1 MMQEDKHKFLING
14 EEISFEIGNMAKAA
28 NGSVLVRYR
37 DNVLLITATMSNPR
51 PGIDYFPLI
60 VDFEEKLYARGKIPG
75 GFFRR
80 EGRPSSSAILAARLI
95 DRTLRPLFPDG
106 FHHEVAIVI
115 LPLAVD
121 LTAPLEWLGLIGAN
135 LALSI
140 SDIPFNGPVSAT
152 NIGYINGNL
161 VSNPSY
167 EQLEESEFN
176 LLVSGSTDGVVMIE
190 SEGKEI
196 SEDLMYEAIVKSQE
210 INNEIIDNL
219 KSFVAKNEKDKLQIT
234 NEFDESKYSELIE
247 ALESELL
254 DIYKNNDLNES
265 EKDISI
271 SEKIEKFFEG
281 KESDGQNE
289 DYKQELDKLKSNVF
303 RKITLEN
310 KSRVDGRKFDEIREL
325 SGSVDLIPKV
335 HGSGMFTRGETQVL
349 SLVTLG
355 SARDYQ
361 RLDTLT
367 PLEEKRF
374 MLHYN
379 FPPYSV
385 GEARPMRSPGRRE
398 IGHGAL
404 AEKAIEQ
411 VLPNSDDFPYAIRI
425 VSEVLQ
431 SNGSTSMGTVCS
443 ATLALMDAGV
453 PIKKPVAGISVGL
466 ISDENNYEVL
476 LDIQGVED
484 HYGDMDFKVAG
495 TEDGITAI
503 QLDIKLNFISLEI
516 VKSTLDI
523 AKNGR
528 LHILDTINSIIDN
541 PREELKPDAP
551 RITKYQIDPD
561 KIGLLI
567 GPGGKT
573 IKGISEESG
582 AVIDINDDGMVSISS
597 EDASALDIALNKVK
611 DLTREIKAG
620 EIIKGKV
627 VSIRDFGA
635 FVQLT
640 PSKDG
645 LVHISELENYRV
657 KNVEDV
663 VQINDIVEVL
673 VKSVSP
679 DGKCHYLEKLCL
691 KILNKY
697 VLLVITTYF
706 SN

>member
-1 MMQEDKHKFLING
+1 MQEDKHKFLING
-14 EEISFEIGNMAKAA
+14 EEISFEIGTMAKAA

-51 PGIDYFPLI
+51 SGIDYFPLI

-80 EGRPSSSAILAARLI
+80 EGRPSSSAILCARLI

-106 FHHEVAIVI
+106 FRHEVAIVI

-121 LTAPLEWLGLIGAN
+121 LTTPLDWLGLIGAN

-152 NIGYINGNL
+152 NIGYINGDL

-176 LLVSGSTDGVVMIE
+176 VLVAGSTEGVVMIE

-196 SEDLMYEAIVKSQE
+196 SEDLMYEAIVKSHE

-219 KSFVAKNEKDKLQIT
+219 KAFVTKNGKDKLQIT
-234 NEFDESKYSELIE
+234 NEFDESKYSELIK

-254 DIYKNNDLNES
+254 DIYKNNDLDKS
-265 EKDISI
+265 EKDFSI
-271 SEKIEKFFEG
+271 NETIEKFFEG
-281 KESDGQNE
+281 KESDAQNE
-289 DYKQELDKLKSNVF
+289 DYKHELDKLKSNVF

-310 KSRVDGRKFDEIREL
+310 KSRVDGRKFDEIRDL
-325 SGSVDLIPKV
+325 SGSVDIIPKV

-503 QLDIKLNFISLEI
+503 QLDIKLNFISLEV

-528 LHILDTINSIIDN
+528 LHILDTINSIIAN

-597 EDASALDIALNKVK
+597 EDASALDIALSKVK

-657 KNVEDV
+657 KSVEDV

-679 DGKCHYLEKLCL
+679 DGKVSLSRKALLED
-691 KILNKY
+691 
-697 VLLVITTYF
+697 
-706 SN
+706 SE

>member
-1 MMQEDKHKFLING
+1 MQEDKHKFLING

-51 PGIDYFPLI
+51 AGIDYFPLI

-80 EGRPSSSAILAARLI
+80 EGRPSSSAILCARLI

-106 FHHEVAIVI
+106 FRHEVAIVI

-121 LTAPLEWLGLIGAN
+121 LTTPLDWLGLIGAN

-140 SDIPFNGPVSAT
+140 TDIPFNGPVSAT
-152 NIGYINGNL
+152 NMGYINGDL

-176 LLVSGSTDGVVMIE
+176 VLVAGSTEGVVMIE

-219 KSFVAKNEKDKLQIT
+219 KSFVAKNGKDKLQIT
-234 NEFDESKYSELIE
+234 NEFDESKYSELIT

-254 DIYKNNDLNES
+254 DIYKNNDVNKS
-265 EKDISI
+265 EIDIAI
-271 SEKIEKFFEG
+271 NEKIEKFFEG
-281 KESDGQNE
+281 KESDAQHE
-289 DYKQELDKLKSNVF
+289 DYKSEIDKLKSNVF

-325 SGSVDLIPKV
+325 SGSVDIIPKV

-503 QLDIKLNFISLEI
+503 QLDIKLNLISLEV

-582 AVIDINDDGMVSISS
+582 AVIDINDDGIVSISS
-597 EDASALDIALNKVK
+597 EDASALDIAFN
-611 DLTREIKAG
+611 
-620 EIIKGKV
+620 
-627 VSIRDFGA
+627 
-635 FVQLT
+635 
-640 PSKDG
+640 
-645 LVHISELENYRV
+645 
-657 KNVEDV
+657 
-663 VQINDIVEVL
+663 
-673 VKSVSP
+673 
-679 DGKCHYLEKLCL
+679 
-691 KILNKY
+691 
-697 VLLVITTYF
+697 
-706 SN
+706 

>member
-1 MMQEDKHKFLING
+1 MQEDKHKFLING

-121 LTAPLEWLGLIGAN
+121 LTTPLEWLGLIGAN

-140 SDIPFNGPVSAT
+140 SDIPFDGPVSAT
-152 NIGYINGNL
+152 NIGYINGDL

-176 LLVSGSTDGVVMIE
+176 VLVSGSTDGVVMIE
-190 SEGKEI
+190 SEGKEV

-271 SEKIEKFFEG
+271 SENIEKFFEG

-325 SGSVDLIPKV
+325 SGSVDILPKV

-597 EDASALDIALNKVK
+597 EDASALEIALNKVK
-611 DLTREIKAG
+611 ELTREIKAG

-663 VQINDIVEVL
+663 VQINDIVDVL

-679 DGKCHYLEKLCL
+679 DGKVSLSRKALLED
-691 KILNKY
+691 
-697 VLLVITTYF
+697 
-706 SN
+706 SE

>member
-1 MMQEDKHKFLING
+1 MQEDKHKFLING

-80 EGRPSSSAILAARLI
+80 EGRPSTSAILAARLI

-121 LTAPLEWLGLIGAN
+121 LTTPLEWLGLIGAN

-152 NIGYINGNL
+152 NIGYINGDL

-196 SEDLMYEAIVKSQE
+196 SENLMYEAIVKSQE

-234 NEFDESKYSELIE
+234 NEFDEYKYSELIE

-254 DIYKNNDLNES
+254 DIYKNNDLNIS

-271 SEKIEKFFEG
+271 NEKIEKFFEG

-425 VSEVLQ
+425 VSEVLE

-503 QLDIKLNFISLEI
+503 QLDIKLNFISLEV

-597 EDASALDIALNKVK
+597 ADAPALDIALNKVK

-627 VSIRDFGA
+627 VNIRDFGA

-679 DGKCHYLEKLCL
+679 DGKVSLSRKALLEDSK
-691 KILNKY
+691 
-697 VLLVITTYF
+697 
-706 SN
+706 

>member
-1 MMQEDKHKFLING
+1 MQEDKHKFLING

-28 NGSVLVRYR
+28 NGSVLVRYK

-51 PGIDYFPLI
+51 PGLDFFPLI

-80 EGRPSSSAILAARLI
+80 EGRPSSSAILCARLI

-106 FHHEVAIVI
+106 FRHEVAIVI

-121 LTAPLEWLGLIGAN
+121 LTTPLDWLGLIGAN

-152 NIGYINGNL
+152 NIGYINGDL

-176 LLVSGSTDGVVMIE
+176 VLVAGSTDGVVMIE
-190 SEGKEI
+190 SEGKEV
-196 SEDLMYEAIVKSQE
+196 SEDLMYEAIVKSHE

-219 KSFVAKNEKDKLQIT
+219 KEFVTKNGKDKLQIT
-234 NEFDESKYSELIE
+234 NEFDESKYSELIT

-254 DIYKNNDLNES
+254 DIYKNNDVNKS
-265 EKDISI
+265 EIDIAI
-271 SEKIEKFFEG
+271 NEKIEKFFEG
-281 KESDGQNE
+281 KESDAQHE
-289 DYKQELDKLKSNVF
+289 DYKSEIDKLKSNVF

-310 KSRVDGRKFDEIREL
+310 KSRVDGRKFDEIRDL
-325 SGSVDLIPKV
+325 SGSVDIIPKV

-582 AVIDINDDGMVSISS
+582 AVIDINDDGIVSISS
-597 EDASALDIALNKVK
+597 EDAEALDIALNKVK
-611 DLTREIKAG
+611 ALTKEIKAG
-620 EIIKGKV
+620 EIYKGKV

-635 FVQLT
+635 FVELT

-645 LVHISELENYRV
+645 LVHISELENFRV

-663 VQINDIVEVL
+663 VQIGDIVEVL

-679 DGKCHYLEKLCL
+679 DGKVSLSRKALLED
-691 KILNKY
+691 
-697 VLLVITTYF
+697 
-706 SN
+706 SE

>member
-80 EGRPSSSAILAARLI
+80 EGRPSTSAILAARLI

-121 LTAPLEWLGLIGAN
+121 LTTPLEWLGLIGAN

-152 NIGYINGNL
+152 NIGYINGDL

-167 EQLEESEFN
+167 EQLDESEFN

-234 NEFDESKYSELIE
+234 NEFDEYKYSELIE

-254 DIYKNNDLNES
+254 DIYKNNDLNIS

-271 SEKIEKFFEG
+271 NEKIEKFFEG

-425 VSEVLQ
+425 VSEVLE

-503 QLDIKLNFISLEI
+503 QLDIKLNFISLEV

-528 LHILDTINSIIDN
+528 LHILETINSIIEN

-597 EDASALDIALNKVK
+597 ADASALDIALNKVK

-679 DGKCHYLEKLCL
+679 DGKVSLSRKALLEDSK
-691 KILNKY
+691 
-697 VLLVITTYF
+697 
-706 SN
+706 

>member
-1 MMQEDKHKFLING
+1 M
-14 EEISFEIGNMAKAA
+14 
-28 NGSVLVRYR
+28 
-37 DNVLLITATMSNPR
+37 
-51 PGIDYFPLI
+51 
-60 VDFEEKLYARGKIPG
+60 
-75 GFFRR
+75 
-80 EGRPSSSAILAARLI
+80 
-95 DRTLRPLFPDG
+95 
-106 FHHEVAIVI
+106 
-115 LPLAVD
+115 
-121 LTAPLEWLGLIGAN
+121 
-135 LALSI
+135 SI

-152 NIGYINGNL
+152 NIGYINSEL
-161 VSNPSY
+161 VTNPSY
-167 EQLEESEFN
+167 EQLDESEFN

-219 KSFVAKNEKDKLQIT
+219 KSFVAKNGKDKIKVSD
-234 NEFDESKYSELIE
+234 EFDESKYAELSK

-254 DIYKNNDLNES
+254 DIYKNNDLNKS

-271 SEKIEKFFEG
+271 NEKIEQFFEG
-281 KESDGQNE
+281 KDSETQKE
-289 DYKQELDKLKSNVF
+289 DYKSEIDKLKSNVF

-310 KSRVDGRKFDEIREL
+310 KSRVDGRKFDEIRDL

-411 VLPNSDDFPYAIRI
+411 VLPSADDFPYAIRI

-503 QLDIKLNFISLEI
+503 QLDIKLNFISLEV

-582 AVIDINDDGMVSISS
+582 AVIDINDDGIVSISS
-597 EDASALDIALNKVK
+597 EDGEALDIALNKVK
-611 DLTREIKAG
+611 ALTKEIKAG
-620 EIIKGKV
+620 EIYKGKV

-635 FVQLT
+635 FVELT

-645 LVHISELENYRV
+645 LVHISELENFRV

-663 VQINDIVEVL
+663 VQIDDIVEVL

-679 DGKCHYLEKLCL
+679 DGKVSLSRKALLED
-691 KILNKY
+691 
-697 VLLVITTYF
+697 
-706 SN
+706 SE

>member
-1 MMQEDKHKFLING
+1 MQEDKHKFLING

-28 NGSVLVRYR
+28 NGSVLVRYK

-51 PGIDYFPLI
+51 PGLDFFPLI

-80 EGRPSSSAILAARLI
+80 EGRPSSSAILSARLI

-106 FHHEVAIVI
+106 FRHEVAIVI

-121 LTAPLEWLGLIGAN
+121 LTTPLDWLGLIGAN

-152 NIGYINGNL
+152 NIGYINGDL

-176 LLVSGSTDGVVMIE
+176 VLVAGSTDGVVMIE
-190 SEGKEI
+190 SEGKEV
-196 SEDLMYEAIVKSQE
+196 SEDLMYEAIVKSHE

-219 KSFVAKNEKDKLQIT
+219 KAFVTKNGKDKLQIT
-234 NEFDESKYSELIE
+234 NEFDESKYSELIT

-254 DIYKNNDLNES
+254 DIYKNNDVNKS
-265 EKDISI
+265 EIDIAI
-271 SEKIEKFFEG
+271 NEKIEKFFEG
-281 KESDGQNE
+281 KESDAQHE
-289 DYKQELDKLKSNVF
+289 DYKSEIDKLKSNVF

-310 KSRVDGRKFDEIREL
+310 KSRVDGRKFDEIRDL
-325 SGSVDLIPKV
+325 SGSVDIIPKV

-551 RITKYQIDPD
+551 RITKHQIDPD

-582 AVIDINDDGMVSISS
+582 AVIDINDDGIVSISS

-611 DLTREIKAG
+611 ELTREIKAG

-679 DGKCHYLEKLCL
+679 DGKVSLSRKALLED
-691 KILNKY
+691 
-697 VLLVITTYF
+697 
-706 SN
+706 SE

>member
-1 MMQEDKHKFLING
+1 MQEDKHKFLING

-28 NGSVLVRYR
+28 NGSVLVRYK

-51 PGIDYFPLI
+51 PGLDFFPLI

-80 EGRPSSSAILAARLI
+80 EGRPSSSAILCARLI

-106 FHHEVAIVI
+106 FRHEVAIVI

-121 LTAPLEWLGLIGAN
+121 LTTPLDWLGLIGAN

-152 NIGYINGNL
+152 NMGYINGDL

-176 LLVSGSTDGVVMIE
+176 VLVAGSTDGVVMIE
-190 SEGKEI
+190 SEGKEV
-196 SEDLMYEAIVKSQE
+196 SEDLMYEAIVKSHE

-219 KSFVAKNEKDKLQIT
+219 KEFVTKNGKDKLQIT
-234 NEFDESKYSELIE
+234 NEFDESKYSELIT

-254 DIYKNNDLNES
+254 DIYKNNDVNKS
-265 EKDISI
+265 EIDIAI
-271 SEKIEKFFEG
+271 NEKIEKFFEG
-281 KESDGQNE
+281 KESDAQHE
-289 DYKQELDKLKSNVF
+289 DYKSEIDKLKSNVF

-310 KSRVDGRKFDEIREL
+310 KSRVDGRKFDEIRDL
-325 SGSVDLIPKV
+325 SGSVDIIPKV

-528 LHILDTINSIIDN
+528 LHILDTINSIIDK

-551 RITKYQIDPD
+551 RITKHQIDPD

-582 AVIDINDDGMVSISS
+582 AVIDINDDGIVSISS

-611 DLTREIKAG
+611 ELTREIKAG

-663 VQINDIVEVL
+663 VQINDIVDVL

-679 DGKCHYLEKLCL
+679 DGKVSLSRKALLED
-691 KILNKY
+691 
-697 VLLVITTYF
+697 
-706 SN
+706 SE

>member
-1 MMQEDKHKFLING
+1 MQEDKHKFLING

-51 PGIDYFPLI
+51 AGIDYFPLI

-121 LTAPLEWLGLIGAN
+121 LTTPLEWLGLIGAN

-140 SDIPFNGPVSAT
+140 SDIPFDGPVSAT
-152 NIGYINGNL
+152 NIGYINGDL

-176 LLVSGSTDGVVMIE
+176 VLVSGSTDGVVMIE
-190 SEGKEI
+190 SEGKEV

-271 SEKIEKFFEG
+271 SENIEKFFEG

-325 SGSVDLIPKV
+325 SGSVDIIPKV

-503 QLDIKLNFISLEI
+503 QLDIKLNFISLEV

-597 EDASALDIALNKVK
+597 EDASALEIALNKVK
-611 DLTREIKAG
+611 ELTREIKAG

-679 DGKCHYLEKLCL
+679 DGKVSLSRKALLED
-691 KILNKY
+691 
-697 VLLVITTYF
+697 
-706 SN
+706 SE

>member
-1 MMQEDKHKFLING
+1 MQEDKHKFLING

-28 NGSVLVRYR
+28 NGSVLVRYK

-51 PGIDYFPLI
+51 PGLDFFPLI

-80 EGRPSSSAILAARLI
+80 EGRPSSSAILSARLI

-106 FHHEVAIVI
+106 FRHEVAIVI

-121 LTAPLEWLGLIGAN
+121 LTTPLDWLGLIGAN

-152 NIGYINGNL
+152 NIGYINGDL

-176 LLVSGSTDGVVMIE
+176 VLVSGSTDGVVMIE

-196 SEDLMYEAIVKSQE
+196 SEDLMYEAIVKSHE

-219 KSFVAKNEKDKLQIT
+219 KAFVTKNGKDKLQIT
-234 NEFDESKYSELIE
+234 NEFDESKYSELIT

-254 DIYKNNDLNES
+254 DIYKNNDLNKS

-271 SEKIEKFFEG
+271 NEKIEKFFDG
-281 KESDGQNE
+281 KESDAQHE
-289 DYKQELDKLKSNVF
+289 DYKSELDKLKSNVF

-310 KSRVDGRKFDEIREL
+310 KSRVDGRKFDEIRDL
-325 SGSVDLIPKV
+325 SGSVDIIPKV

-503 QLDIKLNFISLEI
+503 QLDIKLNFISLEV

-551 RITKYQIDPD
+551 RITKHQIDPD

-582 AVIDINDDGMVSISS
+582 AVIDINDDGIVSISS
-597 EDASALDIALNKVK
+597 EDGAALDIALNKVK
-611 DLTREIKAG
+611 ELTREIKAG

-679 DGKCHYLEKLCL
+679 DGKVSLSRKALLED
-691 KILNKY
+691 
-697 VLLVITTYF
+697 
-706 SN
+706 SE

>member
-28 NGSVLVRYR
+28 NGSVLVRYK

-51 PGIDYFPLI
+51 PGLDFFPLI

-80 EGRPSSSAILAARLI
+80 EGRPSSSAILCARLI

-106 FHHEVAIVI
+106 FRHEVAIVI

-121 LTAPLEWLGLIGAN
+121 LTTPLDWLGLIGAN

-152 NIGYINGNL
+152 NIGYINGDL

-176 LLVSGSTDGVVMIE
+176 VLVAGSTDGVVMIE

-196 SEDLMYEAIVKSQE
+196 SEDLMYEAIVKSHE

-219 KSFVAKNEKDKLQIT
+219 KAFVTKNGKDKLQIT
-234 NEFDESKYSELIE
+234 NEFDESKYSELIT

-254 DIYKNNDLNES
+254 DIYKNNDVNKS
-265 EKDISI
+265 EIDIAI
-271 SEKIEKFFEG
+271 NEKIEKFFEG
-281 KESDGQNE
+281 KESDAQHE
-289 DYKQELDKLKSNVF
+289 DYKSEIDKLKSNVF

-310 KSRVDGRKFDEIREL
+310 KSRVDGRKFDEIRDL
-325 SGSVDLIPKV
+325 SGSVDIIPKV

-551 RITKYQIDPD
+551 RITKHQIDPD

-582 AVIDINDDGMVSISS
+582 AVIDINDDGIVSISS

-611 DLTREIKAG
+611 ELTREIKAG

-679 DGKCHYLEKLCL
+679 DGKVSLSRKALLED
-691 KILNKY
+691 
-697 VLLVITTYF
+697 
-706 SN
+706 SE

>member
-1 MMQEDKHKFLING
+1 M
-14 EEISFEIGNMAKAA
+14 
-28 NGSVLVRYR
+28 
-37 DNVLLITATMSNPR
+37 
-51 PGIDYFPLI
+51 
-60 VDFEEKLYARGKIPG
+60 
-75 GFFRR
+75 
-80 EGRPSSSAILAARLI
+80 
-95 DRTLRPLFPDG
+95 
-106 FHHEVAIVI
+106 
-115 LPLAVD
+115 AVD
-121 LTAPLEWLGLIGAN
+121 LTTPLDWLGLIGAN

-152 NIGYINGNL
+152 NIGYINSEL
-161 VSNPSY
+161 VTNPSY
-167 EQLEESEFN
+167 EQLDESEFN

-219 KSFVAKNEKDKLQIT
+219 KSFVAKNGKDKIKVSD
-234 NEFDESKYSELIE
+234 EFDESKYAELSK

-254 DIYKNNDLNES
+254 DIYKNNDLNKS

-271 SEKIEKFFEG
+271 NEKIEQFFEG
-281 KESDGQNE
+281 KDSETQKE
-289 DYKQELDKLKSNVF
+289 DYKSEIDKLKSNVF

-310 KSRVDGRKFDEIREL
+310 KSRVDGRKFDEIRDL

-411 VLPNSDDFPYAIRI
+411 VLPSADDFPYAIRI

-503 QLDIKLNFISLEI
+503 QLDIKLNFISLEV

-582 AVIDINDDGMVSISS
+582 AVIDINDDGIVSISS
-597 EDASALDIALNKVK
+597 EDGEALDIALNKVK
-611 DLTREIKAG
+611 ALTKEIKAG
-620 EIIKGKV
+620 EIYKGKV

-635 FVQLT
+635 FVELT

-645 LVHISELENYRV
+645 LVHISELENFRV

-663 VQINDIVEVL
+663 VQIDDIVEVL

-679 DGKCHYLEKLCL
+679 DGKVSLSRKALLED
-691 KILNKY
+691 
-697 VLLVITTYF
+697 
-706 SN
+706 SE

>member
-1 MMQEDKHKFLING
+1 MMQEDKHNFLING

-51 PGIDYFPLI
+51 AGIDYFPLI

-80 EGRPSSSAILAARLI
+80 EGRPSSSAILSARLI
-95 DRTLRPLFPDG
+95 DRTLRPLFPDE

-121 LTAPLEWLGLIGAN
+121 LTTPLDWLGLIGAN

-140 SDIPFNGPVSAT
+140 SDIPFNGPVSAI
-152 NIGYINGNL
+152 NIGHINGDL

-167 EQLEESEFN
+167 EQLDESEFN
-176 LLVSGSTDGVVMIE
+176 LLVSGSSDGVVMIE

-219 KSFVAKNEKDKLQIT
+219 KSFVAKNGKDKLQIT
-234 NEFDESKYSELIE
+234 TEFDEFKYSELVE

-254 DIYKNNDLNES
+254 DIYKNNNLNKS
-265 EKDISI
+265 EKDSSVNEKIN
-271 SEKIEKFFEG
+271 EKIEKFFEN
-281 KESDGQNE
+281 KESDGQSE
-289 DYKQELDKLKSNVF
+289 DYKLELDKLKSNVF

-310 KSRVDGRKFDEIREL
+310 KSRVDGRKFDEIRDL
-325 SGSVDLIPKV
+325 SGSVDIIPKV

-355 SARDYQ
+355 SSRDYQ

-476 LDIQGVED
+476 LDIQGIED

-503 QLDIKLNFISLEI
+503 QLDIKLNFISLDV
-516 VKSTLDI
+516 VKSALDI
-523 AKNGR
+523 GKKAR
-528 LHILDTINSIIDN
+528 LNILDTIVSIIDK
-541 PREELKPDAP
+541 PRENLKPDAP
-551 RITKYQIDPD
+551 RIIKHQIDPD

-573 IKGISEESG
+573 IKRMTEESG
-582 AVIDINDDGMVSISS
+582 AVIDINDDGIVSISS
-597 EDASALDIALNKVK
+597 EDASSLDMALNLIK

-620 EIIKGKV
+620 EIITGKV

-635 FVQLT
+635 FVELT

-645 LVHISELENYRV
+645 LVHISELENFRV

-663 VQINDIVEVL
+663 LKIDDVVEVL

-679 DGKCHYLEKLCL
+679 DGKVSLSRKALLED
-691 KILNKY
+691 
-697 VLLVITTYF
+697 
-706 SN
+706 SE

>member
-1 MMQEDKHKFLING
+1 MQEDKHKFLING

-51 PGIDYFPLI
+51 AGIDYFPLI

-121 LTAPLEWLGLIGAN
+121 LTTPLEWLGLIGAN

-152 NIGYINGNL
+152 NIGYINGDL

-271 SEKIEKFFEG
+271 SENIEKFFEG

-325 SGSVDLIPKV
+325 SGSVDIIPKV

-503 QLDIKLNFISLEI
+503 QLDIKLNFISLEV

-663 VQINDIVEVL
+663 VQINDIVDVL

-679 DGKCHYLEKLCL
+679 DGKVSLSRKALLED
-691 KILNKY
+691 
-697 VLLVITTYF
+697 
-706 SN
+706 SE

>member
-1 MMQEDKHKFLING
+1 MQEDKHKFLING

-51 PGIDYFPLI
+51 PGLDFFPLI

-80 EGRPSSSAILAARLI
+80 EGRPSSSAILCARLI

-106 FHHEVAIVI
+106 FRHEVAIVI

-121 LTAPLEWLGLIGAN
+121 LTTPLDWLGLIGAN

-152 NIGYINGNL
+152 NMGYINGDL

-176 LLVSGSTDGVVMIE
+176 VLVSGSTDGVVMIE
-190 SEGKEI
+190 SEGKEV
-196 SEDLMYEAIVKSQE
+196 SEDLMYEAIVKSHE

-219 KSFVAKNEKDKLQIT
+219 KEFVTKNGKDKLQIT
-234 NEFDESKYSELIE
+234 NEFDESKYSELIK

-254 DIYKNNDLNES
+254 DIYKNNDLDKS
-265 EKDISI
+265 EKDFSI
-271 SEKIEKFFEG
+271 NETIEKFFEG

-325 SGSVDLIPKV
+325 SGSVDIIPKV

-551 RITKYQIDPD
+551 RITKHQIDPD

-582 AVIDINDDGMVSISS
+582 AVIDINDDGIVSISS

-657 KNVEDV
+657 KSVEDV

-679 DGKCHYLEKLCL
+679 DGKVSLSRKALLED
-691 KILNKY
+691 
-697 VLLVITTYF
+697 
-706 SN
+706 SE

>member
-1 MMQEDKHKFLING
+1 MQEDKHKFLING

-28 NGSVLVRYR
+28 NGSVLVRYK

-51 PGIDYFPLI
+51 PGLDFFPLI

-80 EGRPSSSAILAARLI
+80 EGRPSSSAILSARLI

-106 FHHEVAIVI
+106 FRHEVAIVI

-121 LTAPLEWLGLIGAN
+121 LTTPLDWLGLIGAN

-152 NIGYINGNL
+152 NIGYINGDL

-176 LLVSGSTDGVVMIE
+176 VLVSGSTDGVVMIE
-190 SEGKEI
+190 SEGKEV
-196 SEDLMYEAIVKSQE
+196 SEDLMYEAIVKSHE
-210 INNEIIDNL
+210 IKNEIMDNL
-219 KSFVAKNEKDKLQIT
+219 KAFVTKNGKDKLQIT
-234 NEFDESKYSELIE
+234 NEFDESKYSELIT

-254 DIYKNNDLNES
+254 DIYKNNDLNKS
-265 EKDISI
+265 EIDISI
-271 SEKIEKFFEG
+271 SEKIDKFFEG
-281 KESDGQNE
+281 KESDAQHE
-289 DYKQELDKLKSNVF
+289 DYKSELDKLKSNVF

-310 KSRVDGRKFDEIREL
+310 KSRVDGRKFDEIRDL
-325 SGSVDLIPKV
+325 SGSVDILPKV

-551 RITKYQIDPD
+551 RITKHQIDPD

-582 AVIDINDDGMVSISS
+582 AVIDINDDGIVSISS

-611 DLTREIKAG
+611 ELTREIKAG

-679 DGKCHYLEKLCL
+679 DGKVSLSRKALLED
-691 KILNKY
+691 
-697 VLLVITTYF
+697 
-706 SN
+706 SE

>member
-1 MMQEDKHKFLING
+1 MQEDKHKFLING

-28 NGSVLVRYR
+28 NGSVLVRYK

-51 PGIDYFPLI
+51 PGLDFFPLI

-80 EGRPSSSAILAARLI
+80 EGRPSSSAILCARLI

-106 FHHEVAIVI
+106 FRHEVAIVI

-121 LTAPLEWLGLIGAN
+121 LTTPLDWLGLIGAN

-152 NIGYINGNL
+152 NMGYINGDL

-176 LLVSGSTDGVVMIE
+176 VLVAGSTDGVVMIE
-190 SEGKEI
+190 SEGKEV
-196 SEDLMYEAIVKSQE
+196 SEDLMYEAIVKSHE

-219 KSFVAKNEKDKLQIT
+219 KAFVTKNGKDKLQIT
-234 NEFDESKYSELIE
+234 NEFDESKYSELIT

-254 DIYKNNDLNES
+254 DIYKNNDVNKS
-265 EKDISI
+265 EIDIAI
-271 SEKIEKFFEG
+271 NEKIEKFFEG
-281 KESDGQNE
+281 KESDAQHE
-289 DYKQELDKLKSNVF
+289 DYKSEIDKLKSNVF

-310 KSRVDGRKFDEIREL
+310 KSRVDGRKFDEIRDL
-325 SGSVDLIPKV
+325 SGSVDIIPKV

-551 RITKYQIDPD
+551 RITKHQIDPD

-582 AVIDINDDGMVSISS
+582 AVIDINDDGIVSISS

-611 DLTREIKAG
+611 ELTREIKAG

-679 DGKCHYLEKLCL
+679 DGKVSLSRKALLED
-691 KILNKY
+691 
-697 VLLVITTYF
+697 
-706 SN
+706 SE

>member
-1 MMQEDKHKFLING
+1 MQEDKHKFLING

-51 PGIDYFPLI
+51 AGIDYFPLI

-80 EGRPSSSAILAARLI
+80 EGRPSTSAILAARLI

-121 LTAPLEWLGLIGAN
+121 LTTPLEWLGLIGAN

-281 KESDGQNE
+281 KESDCQNE

-466 ISDENNYEVL
+466 ISDENNYEIL

-503 QLDIKLNFISLEI
+503 QLDIKLNFISLEV

-582 AVIDINDDGMVSISS
+582 AVIDINDDGTVSISS
-597 EDASALDIALNKVK
+597 ADASSLDIALNKVK
-611 DLTREIKAG
+611 ELTREIKAG

-679 DGKCHYLEKLCL
+679 DGKVSLSRKALLEDSK
-691 KILNKY
+691 
-697 VLLVITTYF
+697 
-706 SN
+706 

>member
-28 NGSVLVRYR
+28 NGSVLVRYK

-51 PGIDYFPLI
+51 PGLDFFPLI

-80 EGRPSSSAILAARLI
+80 EGRPSSSAILCARLI

-106 FHHEVAIVI
+106 FRHEVAIVI

-121 LTAPLEWLGLIGAN
+121 LTTPLDWLGLIGAN

-152 NIGYINGNL
+152 NIGYINGDL

-176 LLVSGSTDGVVMIE
+176 VLVAGSTDGVVMIE
-190 SEGKEI
+190 SEGKEV
-196 SEDLMYEAIVKSQE
+196 SEDLMYEAIVKSHE

-219 KSFVAKNEKDKLQIT
+219 KAFVTKNGKDKLQIT
-234 NEFDESKYSELIE
+234 NEFDESKYSELIT

-254 DIYKNNDLNES
+254 DIYKNNDVNKS
-265 EKDISI
+265 EIDIAI
-271 SEKIEKFFEG
+271 NEKIEKFFEG
-281 KESDGQNE
+281 KESDAQHE
-289 DYKQELDKLKSNVF
+289 DYKSEIDKLKSNVF

-310 KSRVDGRKFDEIREL
+310 KSRVDGRKFDEIRDL
-325 SGSVDLIPKV
+325 SGSVDIIPKV

-551 RITKYQIDPD
+551 RITKHQIDPD

-582 AVIDINDDGMVSISS
+582 AVIDINDDGIVSISS

-611 DLTREIKAG
+611 ELTREIKAG

-679 DGKCHYLEKLCL
+679 DGKVSLSRKALLED
-691 KILNKY
+691 
-697 VLLVITTYF
+697 
-706 SN
+706 SE

>member
-1 MMQEDKHKFLING
+1 MQEDKHKFLIND
-14 EEISFEIGNMAKAA
+14 EEISFEIGNMAKSA
-28 NGSVLVRYR
+28 NGSVLLRYR

-51 PGIDYFPLI
+51 PGIDFFPLI

-80 EGRPSSSAILAARLI
+80 EGRPSSSAILSARLI
-95 DRTLRPLFPDG
+95 DRTLRPLFPES
-106 FHHEVAIVI
+106 FRHEVAIVI

-121 LTAPLEWLGLIGAN
+121 LTTPLDWLGLIGAN

-152 NIGYINGNL
+152 NIGYINSEL
-161 VSNPSY
+161 VTNPSY
-167 EQLEESEFN
+167 EQLDESEFN

-219 KSFVAKNEKDKLQIT
+219 KSFIAKNGKDKLQVT
-234 NEFDESKYSELIE
+234 NEFDESKYSELIT

-254 DIYKNNDLNES
+254 DIYKNNDLNKS
-265 EKDISI
+265 EKDVSI
-271 SEKIEKFFEG
+271 NEKIEKFLED
-281 KESDGQNE
+281 KKSDGE
-289 DYKQELDKLKSNVF
+289 AESYKSELDKLKSNVF

-310 KSRVDGRKFDEIREL
+310 KSRVDGRKFDEIRDL
-325 SGSVDLIPKV
+325 SGSVDIIPKV

-425 VSEVLQ
+425 VSEVLE

-466 ISDENNYEVL
+466 ISDDDNYEVL

-503 QLDIKLNFISLEI
+503 QLDIKLNFISLEV

-582 AVIDINDDGMVSISS
+582 AVIDINDDGIVSISS
-597 EDASALDIALNKVK
+597 EDGEALDIALNKVK
-611 DLTREIKAG
+611 ALTKEIKAG
-620 EIIKGKV
+620 EIYKGKV

-635 FVQLT
+635 FVELT

-645 LVHISELENYRV
+645 LVHISELENFRV

-663 VQINDIVEVL
+663 VQIDDIVEVL

-679 DGKCHYLEKLCL
+679 DGKVSLSRKALLED
-691 KILNKY
+691 
-697 VLLVITTYF
+697 
-706 SN
+706 SE

>member
-1 MMQEDKHKFLING
+1 MQEDKHKFLING

-80 EGRPSSSAILAARLI
+80 EGRPSTSAILAARLI

-121 LTAPLEWLGLIGAN
+121 LTTPLEWLGLIGAN

-152 NIGYINGNL
+152 NIGYINGDL

-167 EQLEESEFN
+167 EQLDESEFN

-234 NEFDESKYSELIE
+234 NEFDEYKYSELIE

-254 DIYKNNDLNES
+254 DIYKNNDLNIS

-271 SEKIEKFFEG
+271 NEKIEKFFEG

-425 VSEVLQ
+425 VSEVLE

-503 QLDIKLNFISLEI
+503 QLDIKLNFISLEV

-528 LHILDTINSIIDN
+528 LHILETINSIIEN

-597 EDASALDIALNKVK
+597 ADASALDIALNKVK

-679 DGKCHYLEKLCL
+679 DGKVSLSRKALLEDSK
-691 KILNKY
+691 
-697 VLLVITTYF
+697 
-706 SN
+706 

>member
-51 PGIDYFPLI
+51 AGIDYFPLI

-121 LTAPLEWLGLIGAN
+121 LTTPLEWLGLIGAN

-152 NIGYINGNL
+152 NIGYINGDL

-176 LLVSGSTDGVVMIE
+176 LLVSGSTDGVLMIE

-219 KSFVAKNEKDKLQIT
+219 KSFIAKNEKDKLQIT
-234 NEFDESKYSELIE
+234 NEFDEYKYSELIE

-254 DIYKNNDLNES
+254 DIYKNNDLNIS

-271 SEKIEKFFEG
+271 NEKIENFFEG

-361 RLDTLT
+361 RLDTLS

-425 VSEVLQ
+425 VSEVLE

-503 QLDIKLNFISLEI
+503 QLDIKLNFISLEV

-597 EDASALDIALNKVK
+597 ADASALDIALNKVK

-679 DGKCHYLEKLCL
+679 DGKVSLSRKALLEDSK
-691 KILNKY
+691 
-697 VLLVITTYF
+697 
-706 SN
+706 

>member
-1 MMQEDKHKFLING
+1 MQEDKHKFLING

-28 NGSVLVRYR
+28 NGSVLVRYK

-51 PGIDYFPLI
+51 PGLDFFPLI

-80 EGRPSSSAILAARLI
+80 EGRPSSSAILSARLI

-106 FHHEVAIVI
+106 FRHEVAIVI

-121 LTAPLEWLGLIGAN
+121 LTTPLDWLGLIGAN

-152 NIGYINGNL
+152 NIGYINGDL

-167 EQLEESEFN
+167 EQLEESEFS

-196 SEDLMYEAIVKSQE
+196 SEDLMYEAIVKSHE

-219 KSFVAKNEKDKLQIT
+219 KAFVTKNGKDKLQIT
-234 NEFDESKYSELIE
+234 NEFDESKYSELIT

-254 DIYKNNDLNES
+254 DVYKNNDLDKS

-271 SEKIEKFFEG
+271 NEKIEKFFED
-281 KESDGQNE
+281 KKSDNEAE
-289 DYKQELDKLKSNVF
+289 DYKSELDKLKSNVF

-310 KSRVDGRKFDEIREL
+310 KSRVDGRKFDEIRDL
-325 SGSVDLIPKV
+325 SGSVDIIPKV

-404 AEKAIEQ
+404 AEKALEQ

-466 ISDENNYEVL
+466 ISDDDNYEIL

-503 QLDIKLNFISLEI
+503 QLDIKLKFISLEV

-582 AVIDINDDGMVSISS
+582 AVIDINDDGIVSISS
-597 EDASALDIALNKVK
+597 EDGEALDIALNKVK
-611 DLTREIKAG
+611 ALTKEIKAG
-620 EIIKGKV
+620 EIYKGKV

-635 FVQLT
+635 FVELT

-679 DGKCHYLEKLCL
+679 DGKVSLSRKALLED
-691 KILNKY
+691 
-697 VLLVITTYF
+697 
-706 SN
+706 SE

>member
-1 MMQEDKHKFLING
+1 MQEDKHNFLING

-51 PGIDYFPLI
+51 AGIDYFPLI

-80 EGRPSSSAILAARLI
+80 EGRPSSSAILSARLI
-95 DRTLRPLFPDG
+95 DRTLRPLFPDE

-121 LTAPLEWLGLIGAN
+121 LTTPLDWLGLIGAN

-140 SDIPFNGPVSAT
+140 SDIPFNGPVSAI
-152 NIGYINGNL
+152 NIGHINGDL

-167 EQLEESEFN
+167 EQLDESEFN
-176 LLVSGSTDGVVMIE
+176 LLVSGSSDGVVMIE

-219 KSFVAKNEKDKLQIT
+219 KSFVAKNGKDKLQIT
-234 NEFDESKYSELIE
+234 TEFDEFKYSELVE

-254 DIYKNNDLNES
+254 DIYKNNNLNKS
-265 EKDISI
+265 EKDSSVNEKIN
-271 SEKIEKFFEG
+271 EKIEKFFEN
-281 KESDGQNE
+281 KESDGQSE
-289 DYKQELDKLKSNVF
+289 DYKLELDKLKSNVF

-310 KSRVDGRKFDEIREL
+310 KSRVDGRKFDEIRDL
-325 SGSVDLIPKV
+325 SGSVDIIPKV

-355 SARDYQ
+355 SSRDYQ

-476 LDIQGVED
+476 LDIQGIED

-503 QLDIKLNFISLEI
+503 QLDIKLNFISLDV
-516 VKSTLDI
+516 VKSALDI
-523 AKNGR
+523 GKKAR
-528 LHILDTINSIIDN
+528 LNILDTIVSIIDK
-541 PREELKPDAP
+541 PRENLKPDAP
-551 RITKYQIDPD
+551 RIIKHQIDPD

-573 IKGISEESG
+573 IKRMTEESG
-582 AVIDINDDGMVSISS
+582 AVIDINDDGIVSISS
-597 EDASALDIALNKVK
+597 EDASSLDMALNLIK

-620 EIIKGKV
+620 EIITGKV

-635 FVQLT
+635 FVELT

-645 LVHISELENYRV
+645 LVHISELENFRV

-663 VQINDIVEVL
+663 LKIDDVVKVL

-679 DGKCHYLEKLCL
+679 DGKVSLSRKALLED
-691 KILNKY
+691 
-697 VLLVITTYF
+697 
-706 SN
+706 SE

>member
-1 MMQEDKHKFLING
+1 MQEDKHKFLING

-51 PGIDYFPLI
+51 AGIDYFPLI

-121 LTAPLEWLGLIGAN
+121 LTTPLEWLGLIGAN

-140 SDIPFNGPVSAT
+140 SDIPFDGPVSAT
-152 NIGYINGNL
+152 NIGYINGDL

-176 LLVSGSTDGVVMIE
+176 VLVSGSTDGVVMIE
-190 SEGKEI
+190 SEGKEV

-271 SEKIEKFFEG
+271 SENIEKFFEG

-325 SGSVDLIPKV
+325 SGSVDIIPKV

-503 QLDIKLNFISLEI
+503 QLDIKLNFISLEV

-679 DGKCHYLEKLCL
+679 DGKVSLSRKALLED
-691 KILNKY
+691 
-697 VLLVITTYF
+697 
-706 SN
+706 SE

>member
-1 MMQEDKHKFLING
+1 MQEDKHKFLING

-51 PGIDYFPLI
+51 AGIDYFPLI

-80 EGRPSSSAILAARLI
+80 EGRPSSSAILCARLI

-106 FHHEVAIVI
+106 FRHEVAIVI

-121 LTAPLEWLGLIGAN
+121 LTTPLDWLGLIGAN

-152 NIGYINGNL
+152 NMGYINGDL

-176 LLVSGSTDGVVMIE
+176 VLVAGSTDGVVMIE
-190 SEGKEI
+190 SEGKEV
-196 SEDLMYEAIVKSQE
+196 SEDLMYEAIVKSHE

-219 KSFVAKNEKDKLQIT
+219 KEFVTKNGKDKLQIT
-234 NEFDESKYSELIE
+234 NEFDESKYSELIT

-254 DIYKNNDLNES
+254 DIYKNNDVNKS
-265 EKDISI
+265 EIDIAI
-271 SEKIEKFFEG
+271 NEKIEKFFEG
-281 KESDGQNE
+281 KESDAQHE
-289 DYKQELDKLKSNVF
+289 DYKSEIDKLKSNVF

-310 KSRVDGRKFDEIREL
+310 KSRVDGRKFDEIRDL
-325 SGSVDLIPKV
+325 SGSVDIIPKV

-551 RITKYQIDPD
+551 RITKHQIDPD

-582 AVIDINDDGMVSISS
+582 AVIDINDDGIVSISS

-657 KNVEDV
+657 KSVEDV

-679 DGKCHYLEKLCL
+679 DGKVSLSRKALLED
-691 KILNKY
+691 
-697 VLLVITTYF
+697 
-706 SN
+706 SE

>member
-1 MMQEDKHKFLING
+1 MQEDKHKFLING

-80 EGRPSSSAILAARLI
+80 EGRPSTSAILAARLI

-121 LTAPLEWLGLIGAN
+121 LTTPLEWLGLIGAN

-152 NIGYINGNL
+152 NIGYINGDL

-196 SEDLMYEAIVKSQE
+196 SEDLIYEAIVKSQE

-234 NEFDESKYSELIE
+234 NEFDEYKYSELIE

-254 DIYKNNDLNES
+254 DIY
-265 EKDISI
+265 
-271 SEKIEKFFEG
+271 

-503 QLDIKLNFISLEI
+503 QLDIKLNFISLEV

-528 LHILDTINSIIDN
+528 LHILETINSIIEN

-597 EDASALDIALNKVK
+597 ADASALDIALNKVK

-627 VSIRDFGA
+627 VNIRDFGA

-679 DGKCHYLEKLCL
+679 DGKVSLSRKALLEDSK
-691 KILNKY
+691 
-697 VLLVITTYF
+697 
-706 SN
+706 

>member
-1 MMQEDKHKFLING
+1 MQEDKHKFLING

-51 PGIDYFPLI
+51 AGIDYFPLI

-121 LTAPLEWLGLIGAN
+121 LTTPLEWLGLIGAN

-281 KESDGQNE
+281 KESDCQNE

-325 SGSVDLIPKV
+325 SGSVDILPKV

-466 ISDENNYEVL
+466 ISDENNYEIL

-503 QLDIKLNFISLEI
+503 QLDIKLNFISLEV

-551 RITKYQIDPD
+551 RIIKYQIDPD

-582 AVIDINDDGMVSISS
+582 AVIDINDDGTVSISS

-679 DGKCHYLEKLCL
+679 DGKVSLSRKALLED
-691 KILNKY
+691 
-697 VLLVITTYF
+697 
-706 SN
+706 SE

>member
-1 MMQEDKHKFLING
+1 MQEDKHKFLING

-28 NGSVLVRYR
+28 NGSVLVRYK

-51 PGIDYFPLI
+51 PGLDFFPLI

-80 EGRPSSSAILAARLI
+80 EGRPSSSAILCARLI

-106 FHHEVAIVI
+106 FRHEVAIVI

-121 LTAPLEWLGLIGAN
+121 LTTPLDWLGLIGAN

-152 NIGYINGNL
+152 NIGYINGDL

-176 LLVSGSTDGVVMIE
+176 VLVAGSTDGVVMIE
-190 SEGKEI
+190 SEGKEV
-196 SEDLMYEAIVKSQE
+196 SEDLMYEAIVKSHE

-219 KSFVAKNEKDKLQIT
+219 KAFVTKNGKDKLQIT
-234 NEFDESKYSELIE
+234 NEFDESKYSELIT

-254 DIYKNNDLNES
+254 DIYKNNDLNKS
-265 EKDISI
+265 EIDISI
-271 SEKIEKFFEG
+271 NEKIDKFFEG
-281 KESDGQNE
+281 KESDAQHE
-289 DYKQELDKLKSNVF
+289 DYKSELDKLKSNVF

-310 KSRVDGRKFDEIREL
+310 KSRVDGRKFDEIRDL
-325 SGSVDLIPKV
+325 SGSVDIIPKV

-551 RITKYQIDPD
+551 RITKHQIDPD

-582 AVIDINDDGMVSISS
+582 AVIDINDDGIVSISS
-597 EDASALDIALNKVK
+597 EDASALEIALNKVK
-611 DLTREIKAG
+611 ELTREIKAG

-663 VQINDIVEVL
+663 VQVNDIVEVL

-679 DGKCHYLEKLCL
+679 DGKVSLSRKALLED
-691 KILNKY
+691 
-697 VLLVITTYF
+697 
-706 SN
+706 SE